1 MPHKHNNHSP
11 KHFASDNQDISQPHT
26 PKNQHARRHL
36 GNALIPTIIILMILA
51 LLSLGGFIGYKFLFQ
66 TTAQTTSAP
75 STTTTTDVKKTAR
88 ITLKGDTDIDIY
100 AGDSFQDPGYSAE
113 DAEGTDVSKDVVVDI
128 PPLISRGDY
137 TITYSYTDTN
147 HETVSATRTVHIKNK
162 GVSANYKTDG
172 LAVLMYHNVYDAANP
187 PQDVDNNFIS
197 NTDLQAHIDYF
208 VKNNYYFPNWDEV
221 RDYVDG
227 KIELPEKSVVMTF
240 DDGDPGFKQY
250 GVPLLEAAPVRATAF
265 IITSANGSE
274 WAQTPLKHVDLQSHS
289 DNMHRAGGTIGHGGI
304 LTALSHDEI
313 VADLKK
319 SVQILGS
326 SKAFA
331 YPFGDT
337 NDQSGKAVQDAGF
350 LLAFTTKYGKVMP
363 GDNPYYLT
371 RVRVI
376 NGESAETLA
385 ANV

>member
-1 MPHKHNNHSP
+1 MV
-11 KHFASDNQDISQPHT
+11 
-26 PKNQHARRHL
+26 
-36 GNALIPTIIILMILA
+36 LA
-51 LLSLGGFIGYKFLFQ
+51 FVSLGGFMVYKFMFQ
-66 TTAQTTSAP
+66 QNTQANITDTP
-75 STTTTTDVKKTAR
+75 STPAVEKPEKSAS
-88 ITLKGDTDIDIY
+88 ITLKGDSDLTIY
-100 AGDSFQDPGYSAE
+100 AGDTYQEPGYSAE
-113 DAEGTDVSKDVVVDI
+113 DATGNDVTKDVKMDM

-137 TITYSYTDTN
+137 TITYSYTDADQK
-147 HETVSATRTVHIKNK
+147 TVTATRTVHIKNR
-162 GVSANYKTDG
+162 GISANYKTDG

-187 PQDVDNNFIS
+187 PADVDNNYIS
-197 NTDLQAHIDYF
+197 NKDLQSHIDYF
-208 VKNNYYFPNWDEV
+208 VKNNFYFPNWDEV

-240 DDGDPGFKQY
+240 DDGDPGFRQY
-250 GVPLLEAAPVRATAF
+250 GVPLIEAAPIRATAF
-265 IITSANGSE
+265 IITSANGPE
-274 WAQTPLKHVDLQSHS
+274 WAQAGLKHVDLESHS
-289 DNMHRAGGTIGHGGI
+289 DNMHRAGGNIGHGGI

-319 SVQILGS
+319 SAEILGN

-337 NDQSGKAVQDAGF
+337 NDESGKAVADAGF
-350 LLAFTTKYGKVMP
+350 LVAFTTKYGKVMP

-376 NGESAETLA
+376 NGETAETLA